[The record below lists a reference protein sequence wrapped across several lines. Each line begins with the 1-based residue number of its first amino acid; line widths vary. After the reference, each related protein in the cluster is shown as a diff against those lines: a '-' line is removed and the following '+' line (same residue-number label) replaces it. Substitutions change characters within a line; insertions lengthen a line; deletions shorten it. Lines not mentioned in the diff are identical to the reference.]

1 MDRLL
6 YHAILL
12 AERSRLD
19 SLSSGF
25 RGRRARFQKEDLV
38 IGLLILGGIA
48 LAVWI
53 LSYALKFQEQRRSR
67 PGPLRLFLSLCKA
80 HRLRWSQRW
89 LLWRVARARQ
99 LRDPARLFLEPEM
112 LETAD
117 LGRSFETRQAQL
129 NRIRHRLFGRF
140 EQPQQHHDPPG
151 AGDGRLPARR
161 QVPVSDA
168 VVMPD
173 S

>member
-19 SLSSGF
+19 SIAREF
-25 RGRRARFQKEDLV
+25 QGRRARFQKEDLV

-67 PGPLRLFLSLCKA
+67 PSPLRLFLSLCKA

-112 LETAD
+112 LEAAN
-117 LGRSFETRQAQL
+117 LGRSFETRQALLKQ
-129 NRIRHRLFGRF
+129 IRHRLFDRL
-140 EQPQQHHDPPG
+140 EQRPQHYDPQAPETT
-151 AGDGRLPARR
+151 DCLPADKCPSPM
-161 QVPVSDA
+161 QW
-168 VVMPD
+168 
-173 S
+173 

>member
-1 MDRLL
+1 MNRLL

-19 SLSSGF
+19 SISRGF
-25 RGRRARFQKEDLV
+25 QGRRARFQKDDLV

-53 LSYALKFQEQRRSR
+53 LAYALKFQEQWRSR
-67 PGPLRLFLSLCKA
+67 PSPLRLFLSLCKA

-112 LETAD
+112 LEAAN
-117 LGRSFETRQAQL
+117 LGRRFETRRAQL
-129 NRIRHRLFGRF
+129 KQIRHLLFDRL
-140 EQPQQHHDPPG
+140 EQPQQYHDPQTPEMT
-151 AGDGRLPARR
+151 DCLPAGKCPSPM
-161 QVPVSDA
+161 QS
-168 VVMPD
+168 
-173 S
+173 

>member
-67 PGPLRLFLSLCKA
+67 PSPLRLFLSLCKA

-89 LLWRVARARQ
+89 LLWRVARAQQ

-112 LETAD
+112 LEATN
-117 LGRSFETRQAQL
+117 LGRSFEIRRAQL
-129 NRIRHRLFGRF
+129 NQIRHRLFDRL
-140 EQPQQHHDPPG
+140 EPRQQHPDPQPPETT
-151 AGDGRLPARR
+151 DCLPAGKC
-161 QVPVSDA
+161 PSP
-168 VVMPD
+168 MPW
-173 S
+173 

>member
-1 MDRLL
+1 MNRLL

-25 RGRRARFQKEDLV
+25 RGRRARFHKEDLV
-38 IGLLILGGIA
+38 VGLLILGGIA

-67 PGPLRLFLSLCKA
+67 PSPLRLFLSLCKA

-112 LETAD
+112 LEAAD
-117 LGRSFETRQAQL
+117 LGRWFETRRAQL
-129 NRIRHRLFGRF
+129 KQIRHRLFERL
-140 EQPQQHHDPPG
+140 EQPPQHHDPQAPEMT
-151 AGDGRLPARR
+151 DCLPAGKC
-161 QVPVSDA
+161 PS
-168 VVMPD
+168 PIEW
-173 S
+173 